1 MKILK
6 IYVLFLLPLFA
17 FTAKTGSIFPP
28 ENKKIVAD
36 KVASWVSY
44 SMNHPMHSWEG
55 VCKDVNAAILIDS
68 KTKVISQVAVAL
80 KVDSFNSGN
89 GNRDS
94 HGLEVMEALK
104 YPKVTFVSNKIKA
117 SAEVLTIEGNL
128 TFHGVSKP
136 ITIVASQE
144 NFTNKVVVEGKF
156 ELSLTDFKVERPSL
170 FGVKTDD
177 KMSMKFKVVFAL

>member
-1 MKILK
+1 MKISNK
-6 IYVLFLLPLFA
+6 YVFFVLSLLAFA
-17 FTAKTGSIFPP
+17 FKNDNTFAQES
-28 ENKKIVAD
+28 KKIVAD

-55 VCKDVNAAILIDS
+55 VCKDVNAAIVVDT
-68 KTKVISQVAVAL
+68 KTKAISQVAVAL
-80 KVDSFNSGN
+80 KLDKFDSGN

-94 HGLEVMEALK
+94 HALEVMEALK
-104 YPKVTFVSNKIKA
+104 YPKVTFTSNKIKA
-117 SAEVLTIEGNL
+117 SAEVLTVEGTLN
-128 TFHGVSKP
+128 FHGINKP
-136 ITIVASQE
+136 VTIIASQE
-144 NFTNKVVVEGKF
+144 NFTNKIVVEGKF